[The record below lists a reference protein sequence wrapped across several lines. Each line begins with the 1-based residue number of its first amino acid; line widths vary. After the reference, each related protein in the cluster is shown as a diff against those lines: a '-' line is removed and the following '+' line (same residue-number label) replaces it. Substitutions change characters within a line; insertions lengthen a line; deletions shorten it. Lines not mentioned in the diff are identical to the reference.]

1 MKIYFTRHGE
11 TDWNLANKVC
21 GRTEANLTEKGIS
34 QAKALAEKV
43 KGFGIDLI
51 ISSPMKRAMDTAGF
65 VAEKCGAVIIP
76 DARLL
81 EQDYGIYEG
90 VDRKDPRFLNNKKN
104 FAYKYPNGESMM
116 QVAARVY
123 PLIDEVREKYAD
135 KTVLFVCHN
144 GVCRVANTYFRDV
157 TNEEYFLW
165 SLENCGLEEYEG

>member
-34 QAKALAEKV
+34 QAKKLAERV
-43 KGFGIDLI
+43 KDLNVDII
-51 ISSPMKRAMDTAGF
+51 ISSPMKRAMETAGF
-65 VAEKCGAVIIP
+65 VAEVCGAEIIP

-90 VDRKDPRFLNNKKN
+90 VDRKDPRFLANKKN
-104 FAYKYPNGESMM
+104 FAYKYPHGESMM

-123 PLIDEVREKYAD
+123 PLIDEVREKYAG
-135 KTVLFVCHN
+135 KTALFVCHN
-144 GVCRVANTYFRDV
+144 GVCRVANTYFQDV

-165 SLENCGLEEYEG
+165 TLENCGLETYEV